1 MWLSDF
7 SSAEADVFL
16 DELGALTATD
26 ERALRAEVYAQAST
40 RAIDL
45 SKLARELNL
54 AKGAPAHDVVRAF
67 IDREQMNGL
76 TRVKNL
82 IGVAQKA
89 AKADYGMAGLH
100 FIRLMKA
107 MLENG
112 GSLPVKDAKYM
123 CPEAGIADVLKLQE
137 HHAISINAQTA
148 LFTFNTPADRIAAE
162 QTLGKYDGHDDGF
175 KPTPP

>member
-1 MWLSDF
+1 
-7 SSAEADVFL
+7 
-16 DELGALTATD
+16 
-26 ERALRAEVYAQAST
+26 
-40 RAIDL
+40 
-45 SKLARELNL
+45 
-54 AKGAPAHDVVRAF
+54 
-67 IDREQMNGL
+67 MNGL
-76 TRVKNL
+76 TRVENL
-82 IGVAQKA
+82 IKVAVEA
-89 AKADYGMAGLH
+89 AKAKYGMAGLH

-123 CPEAGIADVLKLQE
+123 CPAAGIADVLKLQE